1 MQGALVVNY
10 PCDGSLVPDMFFSQV
25 FLWFFHMKDF
35 GDLEMTPIEPAS
47 ASSKHCQGIHKC
59 QIWGLP
65 TNFWL
70 QENLMKV
77 NCPRLLFQSSC

>member
-1 MQGALVVNY
+1 MLSTDLELEAVMHN
-10 PCDGSLVPDMFFSQV
+10 FSY
-25 FLWFFHMKDF
+25 F